1 MKLCFSDSEPGV
13 TPEIIYFLSFLYLFG
28 MLIARRLATRALSR
42 VAANTTKKAFA
53 ELPAVLTLSDGSPA
67 PPLPDWHPCR
77 RFWLECY
84 DRSTDIA

>member
-1 MKLCFSDSEPGV
+1 MKLCFSDSD
-13 TPEIIYFLSFLYLFG
+13 TWRDSRNHLFSIYLFG

-67 PPLPDWHPCR
+67 PPLPDWHACR
-77 RFWLECY
+77 RSWPENY
-84 DRSTDIA
+84 DLSVDIA